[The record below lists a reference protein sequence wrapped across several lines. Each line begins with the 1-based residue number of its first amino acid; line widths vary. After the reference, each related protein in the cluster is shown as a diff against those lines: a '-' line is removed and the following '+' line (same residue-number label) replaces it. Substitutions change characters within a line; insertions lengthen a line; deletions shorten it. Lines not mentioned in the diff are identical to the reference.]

1 MAGGEWEEDGWSSRP
16 DPWRGLS
23 SAVLTPLTLP
33 PCCSKIASSG
43 CCSRC
48 TPPFLAMV
56 VGREKTCSII
66 SVLVDIEIWLVV
78 SWVLYS
84 SLPDCFLPSDNPRR
98 KCVREFTQQNTVV
111 ACAVRDSCP
120 VSWITHLLLG
130 LGFLSAPAPMRSP
143 PSSPVGFSLKFR
155 FSSPCCPKINR
166 ATPSPGPWHR
176 RTMGLL
182 ALNRLLSMRQD
193 RRRRPI
199 QGRSKPPPV
208 TSPGRSLYSSLVLCL
223 RVLTSTTSTFC
234 HRPITRIFIFI
245 FSITCSI
252 VVLIELRG

>member
-1 MAGGEWEEDGWSSRP
+1 MLNNLGAGGHRDLAG
-16 DPWRGLS
+16 GVLG
-23 SAVLTPLTLP
+23 AVLLSPRL
-33 PCCSKIASSG
+33 
-43 CCSRC
+43 
-48 TPPFLAMV
+48 
-56 VGREKTCSII
+56 
-66 SVLVDIEIWLVV
+66 
-78 SWVLYS
+78 
-84 SLPDCFLPSDNPRR
+84 LPS
-98 KCVREFTQQNTVV
+98 VRQSETEVRAGVHSTKYSTVV

-166 ATPSPGPWHR
+166 ATLSPGPWHR

-182 ALNRLLSMRQD
+182 PLNRLLSMRQD

-245 FSITCSI
+245 FIFSITCSI